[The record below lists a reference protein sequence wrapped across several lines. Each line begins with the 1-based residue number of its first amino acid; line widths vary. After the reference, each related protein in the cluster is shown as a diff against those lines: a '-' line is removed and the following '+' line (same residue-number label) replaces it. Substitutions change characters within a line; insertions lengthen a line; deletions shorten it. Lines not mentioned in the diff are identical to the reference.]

1 MAFVWIQPQ
10 NHFKLNEARLCL
22 PCVVLYSMFLII
34 YYSTLCTLVRGCRA
48 VGLVLQPSGATHTH
62 THTPDDVTLD
72 QWGVVSCGD
81 VTGAYRLITA
91 ALQYHKV
98 AARLSLCASLCYV
111 FDGGRSGGREA
122 REGTRSFR
130 DKKKKKKRNAPFS
143 SAKIDK

>member
-1 MAFVWIQPQ
+1 MYISEGMP
-10 NHFKLNEARLCL
+10 
-22 PCVVLYSMFLII
+22 S
-34 YYSTLCTLVRGCRA
+34 CRFGFTA
-48 VGLVLQPSGATHTH
+48 KWSDTH
-62 THTPDDVTLD
+62 THTPDDVNLD

-130 DKKKKKKRNAPFS
+130 DKKKKKKQRSLFLG
-143 SAKIDK
+143 